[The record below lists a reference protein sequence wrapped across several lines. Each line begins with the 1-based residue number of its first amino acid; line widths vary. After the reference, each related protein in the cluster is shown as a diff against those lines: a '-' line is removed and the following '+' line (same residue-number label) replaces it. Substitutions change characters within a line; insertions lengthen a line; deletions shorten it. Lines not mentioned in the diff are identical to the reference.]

1 VLSTLHTN
9 DSPSAVTR
17 LIEMG
22 IEPFLVGSAIDCV
35 LAQRLA
41 RRLCSKCKEI
51 YVPTEETLVHARF
64 PWTPGE
70 PVPELYR
77 PGSCSAC
84 SKTGY
89 KGRLA
94 LHEVMVVSEQ
104 IERLSVER
112 ASAAV
117 IARAAREEGMVTLRA
132 DGMEKVRQG
141 VTMLEEILRIVV

>member
-1 VLSTLHTN
+1 MPGLFAGTTN
-9 DSPSAVTR
+9 NRP
-17 LIEMG
+17 
-22 IEPFLVGSAIDCV
+22 
-35 LAQRLA
+35 Q
-41 RRLCSKCKEI
+41 
-51 YVPTEETLVHARF
+51 
-64 PWTPGE
+64 
-70 PVPELYR
+70 YR

-141 VTMLEEILRIVV
+141 VTALEEVLRIVV